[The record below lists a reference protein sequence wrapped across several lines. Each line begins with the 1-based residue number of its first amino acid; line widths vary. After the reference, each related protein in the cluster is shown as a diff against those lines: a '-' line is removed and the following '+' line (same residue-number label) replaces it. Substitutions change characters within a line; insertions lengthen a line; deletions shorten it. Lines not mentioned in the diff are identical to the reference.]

1 VLFRDRTAAA
11 VDYPIEPACHHRGG
25 HVVVHVQ
32 QMSGCWP
39 FHASRAL
46 ALGIKI
52 EQAYAAEDVVHVNME
67 DDSRTSGLFL
77 QTKAT
82 CSEKNGS
89 CRNPI
94 LTKVLLQNSITSSM
108 AT

>member
-1 VLFRDRTAAA
+1 MWSCCRAR
-11 VDYPIEPACHHRGG
+11 
-25 HVVVHVQ
+25 
-32 QMSGCWP
+32 
-39 FHASRAL
+39 ASRAL
-46 ALGIKI
+46 TLGIKI
-52 EQAYAAEDVVHVNME
+52 EHAHAAEEDVVHVNME

-94 LTKVLLQNSITSSM
+94 LTKVLLQNSITKKRGSKQLVKIFPPPVI
-108 AT
+108 